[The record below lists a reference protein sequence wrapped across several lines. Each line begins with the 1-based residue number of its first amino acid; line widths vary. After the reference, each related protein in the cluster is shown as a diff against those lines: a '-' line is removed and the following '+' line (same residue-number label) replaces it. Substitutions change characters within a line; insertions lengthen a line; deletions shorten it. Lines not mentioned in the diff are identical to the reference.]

1 MLGRAAGNDRGHAW
15 CRRCLPSSPARRSPY
30 QGTPCNAP
38 CATTAGLTTFIA
50 TQPAFHRSFCLRENL
65 ADISAK
71 TQAQQ
76 MVVDNVGLAAA
87 VGLNYA
93 CRHTGGG
100 RALGWW
106 GGQPRG
112 EAGAPA
118 ERQAGGRAR

>member
-15 CRRCLPSSPARRSPY
+15 CRRCLPSSPARRSPF
-30 QGTPCNAP
+30 QGTPCNAR
-38 CATTAGLTTFIA
+38 CATIAGLTTFIA

-93 CRHTGGG
+93 CRHTGG
-100 RALGWW
+100 ALL
-106 GGQPRG
+106 GGGAGSR
-112 EAGAPA
+112 EARRELLHGK
-118 ERQAGGRAR
+118 RQAGGTR